1 PQEAIT
7 RYRDNP
13 AGEKVYT
20 NYAKCVGCHLCSL
33 VCPCGYIQM
42 GMGDGL

>member
-1 PQEAIT
+1 

-20 NYAKCVGCHLCSL
+20 NYSKCVGCHLCSL